1 MSSGTTD
8 ENFLLVRIVAGRH
21 CGPPVHG
28 TLRAPSGNPMAAP
41 AHLVFAA
48 AATPAVLSRGEHFAS
63 ETMAGEDITKKKFRP
78 LCHLLLVPS
87 ADKSPRKRMLRPWVL
102 SHYGFASLY
111 F

>member
-48 AATPAVLSRGEHFAS
+48 AATPAVLSRGSILHQKPWLERIS
-63 ETMAGEDITKKKFRP
+63 LKKN
-78 LCHLLLVPS
+78 S
-87 ADKSPRKRMLRPWVL
+87 VL
-102 SHYGFASLY
+102 YVIFCWFPQLIRAQGKEC
-111 F
+111 